1 MGSLY
6 IGFWFL
12 NFCFSNSMSY
22 LQIAKLLTSQI
33 LLKSFTWFLSI
44 MAFYVGKTFI
54 EWKIDPDVIIE
65 EWMLDGPQSFNC
77 PLCSGPTLGHGLS
90 HGSGFS
96 FPLGV
101 WFWGLPLACSASG
114 HLGNDSVQPST
125 HPTPGSWALSPAWDH
140 KVHDGS
146 FSPSVASRPF
156 H

>member
-1 MGSLY
+1 MALIPVITVEGDHNSLK
-6 IGFWFL
+6 G
-12 NFCFSNSMSY
+12 
-22 LQIAKLLTSQI
+22 
-33 LLKSFTWFLSI
+33 
-44 MAFYVGKTFI
+44 
-54 EWKIDPDVIIE
+54 DPDVIIE